1 LSKVATRLRRITLR
15 VQRDGRSFTVEVTAD
30 GEGLVSHA
38 GSALLAQVADRTG
51 LTRALS
57 AGLGGMRERCSGHDP
72 GRVVRDLA
80 AMLADGGEALC
91 DLGAVR
97 EQAALFGEVASD
109 STAYR
114 VIERIAS
121 GPQLLDALRA
131 AHARARGHAWQL
143 GVAPDQVT
151 IDLDATLV
159 QSQSEKEGAAGNFK
173 GGFGFHP
180 LLAYFDESS
189 EAAAGMLRAGNAGAN
204 TAADQIEV
212 AEQALEQIPEERI
225 ESIEV
230 LLRVDSAGATH
241 ELLEWAHEGKIRFSV
256 GFDLTEAVREAIL
269 ALPDDAWSGAL
280 DQDGEVRENGEV
292 AEVTDLLDLSGWP
305 SGARVIVR
313 RERPHPG
320 AQLSFTDHDGHRF
333 QAILTDQDDR
343 DIAAIE
349 RRHRARARVE
359 DQIKDSKDTGL
370 QKLPFRDF
378 AMNAVW
384 LELVLIAHDL
394 IAWTKALLLSG
405 ELARSQPKRLR
416 HRLLHVAARLAFS
429 GRRARLRLQASWP
442 WAAELAAAFA
452 RLKALPAGSG

>member
-1 LSKVATRLRRITLR
+1 MK

-30 GEGLVSHA
+30 GDGLVSHA
-38 GSALLAQVADRTG
+38 GSALLSQVADKTG

-57 AGLGGMRERCSGHDP
+57 RALGAMRDRRSGHDP

-80 AMLADGGEALC
+80 VMLADGGEALS
-91 DLGAVR
+91 DLGAIR
-97 EQAALFGEVASD
+97 EQAPLFGELGSD
-109 STAYR
+109 ATAYR

-121 GPQLLDALRA
+121 DPDLFEALRNARKA
-131 AHARARGHAWQL
+131 ARERAWAL
-143 GVAPDQVT
+143 GVAPQRVT
-151 IDLDATLV
+151 IDLDATLI
-159 QSQSEKEGAAGNFK
+159 QSHSEKQGAAGNFK

-189 EAAAGMLRAGNAGAN
+189 EAAAGMLRPGNAGAN
-204 TAADQIEV
+204 TAADQIAV
-212 AEQALEQIPEERI
+212 AEEALEQIPASRV
-225 ESIEV
+225 ESIEL

-241 ELLEWAHEGKIRFSV
+241 ELLEWAREGAIRFSV
-256 GFDLTEAVREAIL
+256 GFDLTEPVREAIL
-269 ALPDDAWSGAL
+269 SLPEDAWRPAL
-280 DQDGEVRENGEV
+280 DQDGSERENGEV
-292 AEVTDLLDLSGWP
+292 AEVTELLDLDGWP
-305 SGARVIVR
+305 QGARMIVR

-333 QAILTDQDDR
+333 QTILTDQEDR

-370 QKLPFRDF
+370 AKLPFRNF

-394 IAWTKALLLSG
+394 LSWTKALLVTG

-416 HRLLHVAARLAFS
+416 HRLLHVAGRLAFS

-442 WAAELAAAFA
+442 WATELAAAFA
-452 RLKALPAGSG
+452 RLRALPAPTG